1 MAHASTLDSP
11 VSAGEVGGIFAGIV
25 SLVIAIGGGIRWLV
39 GWNDRRQDL
48 REAKLNKW
56 EESLQRREKAA
67 REEAEAREA
76 EYHQITDRRLKSM
89 EQKAALMFALNL
101 QVVSELERLDAGSP
115 VLVKVRLAIK
125 EAFAADPD
133 LPEWFGTLYRQFE
146 EKDGGQ

>member
-1 MAHASTLDSP
+1 MAHTATLDMDP

-56 EESLQRREKAA
+56 EEALRQ
-67 REEAEAREA
+67 REA
-76 EYHQITDRRLKSM
+76 KFHAETDRRLHSM

-146 EKDGGQ
+146 EKDGGGSA